1 MSGTVAAEI
10 FVVEIFRGLKT
21 NGPSKQIENFRKLN
35 SVTNSATE

>member
-10 FVVEIFRGLKT
+10 FIAEICRGLKT
-21 NGPSKQIENFRKLN
+21 NEPSKQMENFRKLN